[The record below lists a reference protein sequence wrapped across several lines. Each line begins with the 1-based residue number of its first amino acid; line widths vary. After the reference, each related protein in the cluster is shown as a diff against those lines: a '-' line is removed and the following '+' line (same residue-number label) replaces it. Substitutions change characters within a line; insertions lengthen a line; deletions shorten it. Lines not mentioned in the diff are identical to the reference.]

1 MLSTLL
7 IYLTLGLV
15 ILWISGALASF
26 VNKKTDSGFLSA
38 MAWLG
43 SAYLLFE
50 FTLALT
56 KALLGKLQ

>member
-7 IYLTLGLV
+7 TYLTLGIV
-15 ILWISGALASF
+15 ILWISSALASF
-26 VNKKTDSGFLSA
+26 VNKKTDSGLLSA
-38 MAWLG
+38 IAWLG

-56 KALLGKLQ
+56 KELFGKLQ